1 MIYDKPSISVWF
13 YEEIHFSKT
22 QLVWYA
28 GEDTPN
34 PTRRG
39 VKVSQ
44 EVNEYVIFD
53 PSQVYVESLAE
64 TSGGGVHRF
73 VHSWLVATYPV
84 VKDGLLEN

>member
-13 YEEIHFSKT
+13 YEDLHFSKT

-53 PSQVYVESLAE
+53 PSQVYVESLGRVE
-64 TSGGGVHRF
+64 GVST
-73 VHSWLVATYPV
+73 VSSIAGWLPPTQ
-84 VKDGLLEN
+84 